1 MTNTFHDGWIERYV
15 AGVLTS
21 LGILVIMLLMGACA
35 SIQRDPSYEEE
46 APRCTEICWV
56 MTVRNDNYSEARV
69 YINGQRAA
77 TLPGMMRRAVGI
89 PIRRSMLDGA
99 GCMEVFVKLYSD
111 TKTASSSKACPIPGS
126 QLQLAIEESYGGHP
140 LNLWLQDWRKR

>member
-1 MTNTFHDGWIERYV
+1 MT
-15 AGVLTS
+15 A
-21 LGILVIMLLMGACA
+21 
-35 SIQRDPSYEEE
+35 
-46 APRCTEICWV
+46 
-56 MTVRNDNYSEARV
+56 RNDNYSEARV